1 MMWIIWALI
10 IGFIVGGLARLI
22 MPGRDPMGCFMT
34 ALLGIGG
41 SILGGFIARMLWG
54 SSGGGIRPGVVVGRE
69 ELAAVDF
76 RVSGLGVHRLIAAR

>member
-41 SILGGFIARMLWG
+41 SILGGFIAQLIWRESG
-54 SSGGGIRPGVVVGRE
+54 SGIRPGNF
-69 ELAAVDF
+69 LL
-76 RVSGLGVHRLIAAR
+76 SLLGAIILLFIWRQIQRK